1 MKTADCGGK
10 RLGDEYGDD
19 VSSER
24 SLEAGSSSGKK
35 YQEQR
40 DENAKTRRRKISQS
54 VFERCYRLKYRLLRA
69 ERMSRRRNF
78 RDSEQIFV
86 QVSFFA

>member
-40 DENAKTRRRKISQS
+40 DENAQAREKGR
-54 VFERCYRLKYRLLRA
+54 YRSPFMKDVIGLL
-69 ERMSRRRNF
+69 N
-78 RDSEQIFV
+78 IGC
-86 QVSFFA
+86 